1 MLTDLDRVRAL
12 YDAILLISR
21 TMPLSGFQ
29 LRPIK
34 QEIATSE
41 MGLPI
46 GPFRLT
52 KSGHSA
58 SARFMSTRPSVMGPV
73 MSSLPE

>member
-1 MLTDLDRVRAL
+1 MLVVTAGGWVCTENSTQPIARVSMLTDLDRVRAL

-34 QEIATSE
+34 
-41 MGLPI
+41 I
-46 GPFRLT
+46 GNRDQRN
-52 KSGHSA
+52 GA
-58 SARFMSTRPSVMGPV
+58 VG
-73 MSSLPE
+73 